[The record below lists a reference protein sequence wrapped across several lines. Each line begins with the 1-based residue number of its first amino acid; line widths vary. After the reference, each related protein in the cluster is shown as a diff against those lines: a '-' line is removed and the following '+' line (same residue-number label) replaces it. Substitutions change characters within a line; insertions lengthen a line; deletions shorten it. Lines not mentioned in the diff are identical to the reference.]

1 MMATSKPVFTY
12 NALQYPG
19 GIYPGGGAVYG
30 NYIKDYWAQ
39 VEAFEK
45 AHPETKRAASDYYAE
60 PQAEVSGSVRPKT
73 AEQQQIDDARS
84 KYYDDLWKQYYKGL
98 TPAQRAQYDSSHQAR
113 ADRLKKSSNRGAL
126 IALGAPL
133 AAAGIGALAGA
144 GGFGALGGGAE
155 AAGGAGGFVFN
166 PAVDSQLASAA
177 GGFSGLGGASLP
189 SGVNLGSLGG
199 IMSTGLEGAGIP
211 LGGALN
217 GIGNAQV
224 PNIGKLLGLGTQSG
238 GINWGKLLGG
248 AGLSAAALAAIQAL
262 QNRNKMPGLPNFTQL
277 AEQTANSQ
285 NAAVNAQTLANRPN
299 QMNAY
304 GDTSN
309 WTIGPDGRP
318 MQTTQFSQANQ
329 QKLDQNNQAMAALQK
344 QISAQAGQPLQAPSM
359 QTVTPTALTG
369 LPEMGNAMSN
379 ALRTVRV
386 V

>member
-45 AHPETKRAASDYYAE
+45 AHPETKRAASDYYAD

-166 PAVDSQLASAA
+166 PAVDSQLASAV
-177 GGFSGLGGASLP
+177 GGFSGLGGASIP
-189 SGVNLGSLGG
+189 AGVNLGSLGG
-199 IMSTGLEGAGIP
+199 IMSTGVAGAGIP
-211 LGGALN
+211 IGGASSGGVLS
-217 GIGNAQV
+217 GIADFLKGIRPAQI
-224 PNIGKLLGLGTQSG
+224 PGAGSNK
-238 GINWGKLLGG
+238 GINWGALLGG
-248 AGLSAAALAAIQAL
+248 RRIIKKALATIQAL
-262 QNRNKMPGLPNFTQL
+262 QNRNDMPQLPDFTKL
-277 AEQTANSQ
+277 AEQTAASR
-285 NAAVNAQTLANRPN
+285 NAAVDAQTLANRPN
-299 QMNAY
+299 QTNAM
-304 GDTSN
+304 GDTST
-309 WTIGPDGRP
+309 WTMGPDGRP
-318 MQTTQFSQANQ
+318 VQKTQFGAANQ
-329 QKLDQNNQAMAALQK
+329 QRFDQNSDIMSKLQG
-344 QISAQAGQPLQAPSM
+344 QIASQAGQPLQAP
-359 QTVTPTALTG
+359 A
-369 LPEMGNAMSN
+369 MGSAMAN
-379 ALRTVRV
+379 ALRTRRV
-386 V
+386 T